1 MDDVITI
8 NGKNIYP
15 GESAE
20 ISMSNS
26 SFPTRTVIDV
36 PVFVYRSLHPGP
48 KVLFQAG
55 MHGEEVNGV
64 EVVRALLKRNDI
76 QNPRCGSIILI
87 PIVNV
92 VSFLMS
98 ARDLPD
104 GRDLNR
110 CFPGSKS
117 GSMGSRL
124 AYDLMQNVI
133 SQIDFGIDFHTGG
146 AKINNYPQ
154 LRCVFDDK
162 RNVDLANAFNA
173 PFVLNAPYR
182 EKSLRKEAA
191 KKGKHILVFEG
202 GESQRFNSFS
212 INEATNGCLRL
223 LNSVGMTNAP
233 VEKNHTITLK
243 GTSWTRAKSS
253 GMFRTSKKFGA
264 FVEKDSVIG
273 RIVSPYGEKETLLHS
288 PCDGFLIGIN
298 NQPIVNEGD
307 ALMNIGYE

>member
-1 MDDVITI
+1 MEDVITI
-8 NGKNIYP
+8 NGKRIYP

-20 ISMSNS
+20 VSMSNL
-26 SFPTRTVIDV
+26 SFPTRTIIDV
-36 PVFVYRSLHPGP
+36 PVFVFRSLHAGP

-64 EVVRALLKRNDI
+64 EVVRSLLKREDI
-76 QNPRCGSIILI
+76 QNPRCGTIVLI

-92 VSFLMS
+92 VSFLMN

-110 CFPGSKS
+110 CFPGSKN

-124 AYDLMQNVI
+124 AYDLMKNII
-133 SQIDFGIDFHTGG
+133 SQIDFGVDFHTGG

-154 LRCVFDDK
+154 IRCVFEDE
-162 RNVDLANAFNA
+162 RNIELSNAFSA

-182 EKSLRKEAA
+182 DKSLRKEAA

-212 INEATNGCLRL
+212 INEGINGCLRML
-223 LNSVGMTNAP
+223 HCLGMIDTQ
-233 VEKNHTITLK
+233 VEKNQSIILK
-243 GTSWTRAKSS
+243 DTTWIRAKSS
-253 GMFRTSKKFGA
+253 GMFRTNKKFGS

-273 RIVSPYGEKETLLHS
+273 KIVSPYAEKETFLFTPS
-288 PCDGFLIGIN
+288 DGFVIGIN

-307 ALMNIGYE
+307 ALMNIGVE